1 MSPLSLSEEHQVN
14 KRLAIIGASGHGKV
28 VAEIAEVLGYEVSF
42 FDDAFPEK
50 MTVEHWPVRG
60 TLLNFLADSELYFGA
75 VVGIGNAKVRETMI
89 SQLHD
94 SGIYTPTIQHPSA
107 TISSYASI
115 GDGSVIMPG
124 AVINAFAFIDIGC
137 IVNSNAVVEHD
148 CKLARFVHICPNA
161 AVAGGTI
168 IGRGTWVGIGANVR
182 QMLMI
187 GADVLIGAGSAVVN
201 DISQGTTVVGVPAK
215 PIKDKNA

>member
-1 MSPLSLSEEHQVN
+1 MSRLSHLKVHQVN
-14 KRLAIIGASGHGKV
+14 NKLAVIGASGHGKV
-28 VAEIAEVLGYEVSF
+28 VAEIAEILGYEVSF

-60 TLLNFLADSELYFGA
+60 TLLDFLAANDLYGGA

-94 SGIYTPTIQHPSA
+94 SDVFTPIIQHPSA
-107 TISSYASI
+107 IVSSYASI

-124 AVINAFAFIDIGC
+124 AVINAFASIGIGC

-148 CKLARFVHICPNA
+148 CQLADFVHICPNS

-168 IGRGTWVGIGANVR
+168 IGERTWVGIGSNIR
-182 QMLMI
+182 QMITI

-201 DISQGTTVVGVPAK
+201 DISKGTTVVGVPAK
-215 PIKDKNA
+215 AIKDKNA